1 MIFVIKL
8 NGMFHRKQQFI
19 NAGEESLFLWGAR
32 QTGKST
38 LLKELYPDA
47 LWFDLL
53 KSDVFRRYVSEPE
66 QFREVVLADTSN
78 RLVVVD
84 EIQKIPALLDEVHW
98 LMVNQGRRCILSGSS
113 ARKIIRSGANL
124 LGGRALRYELLPL
137 SYSEI
142 PEFDLLKALNSGL
155 LPRHY
160 TSQNPK
166 PLLDAYVGS
175 YLQEEISA
183 EAKIRNMQSF
193 TQFLRAAAFSNG
205 EMVNFS
211 NIGSDCGVSHNTVR
225 EYFQI
230 IQDTLIGRFVPSFQ
244 KKPKRRVIL
253 SPKFFYFDL
262 GIAGHLLKRGE
273 VEPGSEAFGNAFE
286 HFIYQELYAHTQYS
300 GKQYPI
306 AYWRTT
312 SQMEVDFILGDHEVA
327 IEVKSTSNVQSHHL
341 KGLKGF
347 SEEYSVKKLIVV
359 SSDPA
364 ERKMGDITVMPWK
377 IFLDRLWA
385 GEIL

>member
-1 MIFVIKL
+1 L

-53 KSDVFRRYVSEPE
+53 KSDVFRRYISEPE

-160 TSQNPK
+160 ASQNPK

-211 NIGSDCGVSHNTVR
+211 NIASDCGVSHNTVR

-359 SSDPA
+359 SSDPT
-364 ERKMGDITVMPWK
+364 ERKIGDITVMPWK